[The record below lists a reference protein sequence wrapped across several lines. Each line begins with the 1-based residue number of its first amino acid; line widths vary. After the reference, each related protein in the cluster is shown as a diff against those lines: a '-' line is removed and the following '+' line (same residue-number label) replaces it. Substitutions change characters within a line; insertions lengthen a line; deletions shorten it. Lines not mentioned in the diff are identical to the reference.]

1 MCPDTLSLHSGHG
14 PRTVAMARAAIAK
27 SDTHRVSDMLNEH
40 KQSAI
45 GVDVVRAR
53 CHSERTTYMSAFYY
67 ICVLI
72 HHLCYMCPHTHL

>member
-1 MCPDTLSLHSGHG
+1 MCPDTSSLHSGHG
-14 PRTVAMARAAIAK
+14 PRTVPMARATIAK

-40 KQSAI
+40 KQCAI

-53 CHSERTTYMSAFYY
+53 CERTTYMSAYYY

-72 HHLCYMCPHTHL
+72 HNLCYVCPHTNL